1 MCSCGGRRPNRVMKV
16 KSAKLA
22 RPDEL
27 ALVITS
33 MPEPEAVYG
42 CTTGT
47 RYPFD
52 EQSTLYVDVRDVE
65 CLSEAYSAL

>member
-1 MCSCGGRRPNRVMKV
+1 MCNCGGRRPNRVMKT
-16 KSAKLA
+16 KPANLT

-33 MPEPEAVYG
+33 MPDPEAVYG
-42 CTTGT
+42 CATGT

-52 EQSTLYVDVRDVE
+52 EQQSLYVDVRDLK
-65 CLSEAYSAL
+65 CLSDAYTSV